1 MQIKDWP
8 DQERPREK
16 LIASGPEHL
25 SDAELLAIFLRSGIK
40 GLNAVD
46 LARQLLQHFGGL
58 RDLFSAT
65 HDEFCAQK
73 GLGPAKFVQLQ
84 AVREMSQRYFSEQA
98 RYSDALNSPE
108 IVKEYLRCRLADEV
122 HEVFSVVYLDIQNRV
137 LKYEQLF
144 TGTIDGAAIY
154 PRVVLKKVI
163 DYNAAAVIFAHNHPS
178 GITDPSEADIVLT
191 DRLKKA
197 LHLIDVKVLDHFIIG
212 DDVFSF
218 AERGLI

>member
-163 DYNAAAVIFAHNHPS
+163 DYKAAAVIFAHNHPS
-178 GITDPSEADIVLT
+178 GITAPSQADIVLT